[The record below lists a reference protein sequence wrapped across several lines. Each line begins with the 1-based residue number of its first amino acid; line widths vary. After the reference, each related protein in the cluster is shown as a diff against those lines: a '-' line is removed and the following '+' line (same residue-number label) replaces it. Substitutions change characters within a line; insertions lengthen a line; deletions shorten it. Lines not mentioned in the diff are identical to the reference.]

1 MTNGGG
7 VWVGISASALIAF
20 KNGIIDRSNKLSN
33 WQGND
38 PCGDP
43 TWNGVTCGPINS
55 STNVSRVSELYG
67 FSYFPFTNPM
77 IYTICT

>member
-7 VWVGISASALIAF
+7 AWVEISASALMAF
-20 KNGIIDRSNKLSN
+20 KKDIIDRSNKLSN
-33 WQGND
+33 WQGTD
-38 PCGDP
+38 PCGD
-43 TWNGVTCGPINS
+43 TWKGVTCGSANS

-67 FSYFPFTNPM
+67 FSYFPSTNPM